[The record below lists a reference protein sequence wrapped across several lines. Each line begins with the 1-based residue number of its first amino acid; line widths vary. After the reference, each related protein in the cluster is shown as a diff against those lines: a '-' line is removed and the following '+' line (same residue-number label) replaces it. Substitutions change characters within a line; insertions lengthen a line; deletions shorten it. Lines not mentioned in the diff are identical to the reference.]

1 MIITKRINKNY
12 GNDKDKIKFKI
23 INKLNK
29 TKFQKANGER

>member
-1 MIITKRINKNY
+1 MMTTKMINNNY

-29 TKFQKANGER
+29 TKFRKANEER